1 MKKILSINWTKIAL
15 INFLIVSFYGLIMR
29 YKIAFP
35 FPYLDQKNLQHAHS
49 HFAFIGWVSLLL
61 MVLMIR
67 VIRKKTTE
75 KNLNQL
81 NFILFIHLLCAYAL
95 LISFTLSGY
104 GVTSIVLS
112 SVTIFISFAFAIIY
126 FRAIRDIKD
135 LDCKNWFIAALI
147 FLVISSI
154 GTFYLSYITAT
165 RQMTEH
171 GYLASIYWYLHFQ
184 YNGWFFFAC
193 AGLFVDSLQKT
204 HLKIKSLN
212 SIFWMLAISC
222 IPAYGLSVLWLNLDT
237 WIYIIVCIAAIVQF
251 YAIVKFLIEIS
262 RVKFFSTIIHSPLM
276 KFMVIFIGFSL
287 LLKFTLQLG
296 STVPAIAKFAFG
308 FRPIVIAY
316 LHLVFLA
323 FTSLFLVS
331 YLYLNN
337 LLRFNKT
344 ATAGILMLSI
354 GVILNEFVLGLQGIA
369 SLTYTPVP
377 YSNETLF
384 GITVL
389 LFVSLIMVNFAKP
402 NKHIEHEEHA

>member
-1 MKKILSINWTKIAL
+1 MKQILSINWTKITL
-15 INFLIVSFYGLIMR
+15 INFLIVSIYGLIMR

-35 FPYLDQKNLQHAHS
+35 FPYLEQKNLQHAHS
-49 HFAFIGWVSLLL
+49 HFAFVGWVSLLL

-67 VIRKKTTE
+67 VIRYKITE
-75 KNLNQL
+75 KNYKRL

-112 SVTIFISFAFAIIY
+112 SLTIFISFAFAIIY
-126 FRAIRDIKD
+126 FGSIKKLKD
-135 LDCKNWFIAALI
+135 LDCKNWFSAALV

-204 HLKIKSLN
+204 KLRIKSLN
-212 SIFWMLAISC
+212 SIFWMFAISC

-237 WIYIIVCIAAIVQF
+237 WIYVIVCIAAIVQF

-276 KFMVIFIGFSL
+276 KFMVIFIGFAL

-331 YLYLNN
+331 YIYLNN
-337 LLRFNKT
+337 LLRFNKFS
-344 ATAGILMLSI
+344 TAGILILSI
-354 GVILNEFVLGLQGIA
+354 GVILNEGVLGLQGIA
-369 SLTYTPVP
+369 SLTYTPIP
-377 YSNETLF
+377 YSNEALF
-384 GITVL
+384 GITL
-389 LFVSLIMVNFAKP
+389 LLVISLIMVNFAKP
-402 NKHIEHEEHA
+402 NKPIEKIN